1 MVDFLCIYVI
11 CLCFSELCFKFCS
24 YYLLKLSL
32 WWSLAG
38 LFKLCSVLRKWR
50 PRYQMCVLTS
60 RHHQAYLH
68 LLCSSLFPFLPF
80 YILSS
85 FPLPICLSPPFP
97 FFPSPL
103 PFLYNYFFLVVLA
116 MLCSRWSLS
125 SLSRDG
131 TPCPLRWEHE
141 ALNTGP
147 QGKSPWN
154 YFWTFK
160 VHQAAW
166 WHWV

>member
-32 WWSLAG
+32 WWSLAE

-68 LLCSSLFPFLPF
+68 LLCSSLFPFLSNFPK
-80 YILSS
+80 LMTNTRSQTQEAQKTSS
-85 FPLPICLSPPFP
+85 RIFKTNQKTNLRIGISYPKCRKLKT
-97 FFPSPL
+97 
-103 PFLYNYFFLVVLA
+103 
-116 MLCSRWSLS
+116 RKSLEKS
-125 SLSRDG
+125 QR
-131 TPCPLRWEHE
+131 
-141 ALNTGP
+141 
-147 QGKSPWN
+147 GK
-154 YFWTFK
+154 
-160 VHQAAW
+160 
-166 WHWV
+166 